1 MKRWYALYTKPRK
14 ERQVSDILASKGIE
28 TYLPLVR
35 VRKRGRR
42 GEVEQPFFPCYLFAR
57 VDLALQGLS
66 SVRWTPGL
74 RKVVS
79 FGGEPAAIPDAM
91 VALIRKRLAER
102 DYPQYEAFK
111 PGERVRIKAGP
122 LQDLEGIFDRNL
134 SPSDRVRV
142 LVDILGRLTPCEIEV
157 DYLEKYP
164 PRAEA
169 QG

>member
-42 GEVEQPFFPCYLFAR
+42 EVEQPFFPCYLFAR
-57 VDLALQGLS
+57 VDLAAEGLS
-66 SVRWTPGL
+66 SVCWTPGL
-74 RKVVS
+74 RKVVN
-79 FGGEPAAIPDAM
+79 FGGEPAAVPDAV
-91 VALIRKRLAER
+91 VALIRKRLAKR
-102 DYPQYEAFK
+102 DYPRYKAFE

-122 LQDLEGIFDRNL
+122 LRDLEAIFDQNL

-157 DYLEKYP
+157 DYLEKVS
-164 PRAEA
+164 RRL
-169 QG
+169 GR